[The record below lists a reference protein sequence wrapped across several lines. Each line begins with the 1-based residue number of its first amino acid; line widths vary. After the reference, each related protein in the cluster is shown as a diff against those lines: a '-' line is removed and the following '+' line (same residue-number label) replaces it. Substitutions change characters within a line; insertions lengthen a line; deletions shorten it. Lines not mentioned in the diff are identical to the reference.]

1 MPIEV
6 EELSKEQMEELSNG
20 FEKGEDIVCI
30 QASQTK
36 SR

>member
-6 EELSKEQMEELSNG
+6 EELSNG